1 MVQIDSLVSASLGRM
16 GAGRNPFLISPRVN
30 DSSSASTLRAKH
42 RRKPKHLGLIFNR
55 CMTSESLIPTAPAA
69 PKVPTTRTFHSDS
82 FIDNYEWLREKENPK
97 VIEHLEKE
105 NRYTDAVTA
114 DQQGLREEIFNEI
127 KARTVETDLSV
138 PTRRRGWWYF
148 TRSVEGKPYTLQCRV
163 KAEDNADV
171 RTQWTP
177 PVIDAANALP
187 NEQVLIDGN
196 ALAEGQPFFSL
207 GGMAVNEEGNLM
219 AYCVD
224 NAGDERFTLYIKD
237 LNTGSLLEDS
247 IEGVFYGLAFSPDSS
262 TVFYIVVDDTWRPHQ
277 IRAHKIGTDAAS
289 DKVIF
294 QEDDPGMWLG
304 FELSPDRTKL
314 MISSGNSEYS
324 ETSVL
329 DLLDPQAEIQ
339 LLVPRSLKI
348 LHGIDLLPS
357 DDARAVITHDYN
369 APNNMVALADLD
381 QLGPDA
387 DPSSWQIIVPH
398 QETVKIEGTL
408 LSATHLVLSVRRDTC
423 ERVQLIAMDQLG
435 TANQHEVIEP
445 AFEDE
450 LFTASP
456 VFADLEAPLIRIS
469 YTADFTPARVYDLW
483 LDDLQLELRK
493 QSPVNDFDAANYI
506 STRDWATA
514 ADGTKI
520 PLTIMRRTDLDIS
533 VPQPVLIYGYGSY
546 EASMDPGFGIPRL
559 SVLDRGVVFVIA
571 HVRGGGELGRNWYL
585 QGKKLHKKNTFTDFI
600 DATKHL
606 IDQGIADP
614 QRIAALGGS
623 AGGLLMGAIAN
634 MAPQLYTA
642 IVAQVPFVDALTT
655 ILDPEL
661 PLSALEWEEWGN
673 PIEDSEVYNYM
684 KSYSPYENITA
695 QNYPKIA
702 AVTSLNDTRVL
713 YVEPAKWVAKLREI
727 GTGAEPIVLKTEMD
741 GGHGGASGRY
751 ESWKTRAWDY
761 AFILDALGCKDSK

>member
-1 MVQIDSLVSASLGRM
+1 
-16 GAGRNPFLISPRVN
+16 
-30 DSSSASTLRAKH
+30 
-42 RRKPKHLGLIFNR
+42 
-55 CMTSESLIPTAPAA
+55 MTSEPRAAAA
-69 PKVPTTRTFHSDS
+69 PIAPKIPVTRAFHGDA
-82 FIDNYEWLREKENPK
+82 FVDNYEWLREKENPK
-97 VIEHLEKE
+97 VIEHLQAE
-105 NRYTDAVTA
+105 NAYTDEITA
-114 DQQGLREEIFNEI
+114 GQQPLRDAIFNEI

-163 KAEDNADV
+163 KAQESAEL
-171 RTQWTP
+171 RTGWTP
-177 PVIDAANALP
+177 PVIDAAAALP
-187 NEQVLIDGN
+187 DEQVLLDGN

-207 GGMAVNEEGNLM
+207 GGMAVNEGGTLM

-224 NAGDERFTLYIKD
+224 NAGDERFTLYLKD
-237 LNTGSLLEDS
+237 LETGSLLEDK

-262 TVFYIVVDDTWRPHQ
+262 TVFYTVVDETWRPHQ
-277 IRAHKIGTDAAS
+277 IRAHKIGSSAAEDA
-289 DKVIF
+289 VIF

-329 DLLDPQAEIQ
+329 DLLDPQAGIQ
-339 LLVPRSLKI
+339 LLVPRSLCI
-348 LHGIDLLPS
+348 LHGLDLMPG
-357 DDARAVITHDYN
+357 DDARAVITHDFN
-369 APNNMVALADLD
+369 APNNMVSLAALD
-381 QLGPDA
+381 QLGADA
-387 DPSSWQIIVPH
+387 DPAAWMSIVEH
-398 QETVKIEGTL
+398 QDTVKIEGTVL
-408 LSATHLVLSVRRDTC
+408 TGSHLVLSVRRDTC
-423 ERVQLIAMDQLG
+423 ERVQLIELDALG
-435 TANQHEVIEP
+435 TSAQRPAIEP
-445 AFEDE
+445 EFEDE

-520 PLTIMRRTDLDIS
+520 PLTIMRRADLDAS
-533 VPQPVLIYGYGSY
+533 KPAPVLIYGYGSY

-559 SVLDRGVVFVIA
+559 SVLDRGVIFVIA

-600 DATKHL
+600 DATRHL
-606 IDQGIADP
+606 VDAGIADP

-642 IVAQVPFVDALTT
+642 IVAQVPFVDALTS

-673 PIEDSEVYNYM
+673 PIEDKEVYDYM
-684 KSYSPYENITA
+684 LSYSPYENITA
-695 QNYPKIA
+695 QAYPKIA

-713 YVEPAKWVAKLREI
+713 YVEPAKWVAKLREV

-751 ESWKTRAWDY
+751 ESWKSRAWDY
-761 AFILDALGCKDSK
+761 AFILDALGCSELK